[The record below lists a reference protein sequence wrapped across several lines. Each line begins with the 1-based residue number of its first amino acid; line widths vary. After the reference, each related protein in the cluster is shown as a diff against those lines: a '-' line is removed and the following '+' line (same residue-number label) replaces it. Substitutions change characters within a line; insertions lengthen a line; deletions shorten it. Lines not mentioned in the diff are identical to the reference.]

1 MVKTPLPEIM
11 EREKQSL
18 QDRDVKGLTW
28 DDLVLVL
35 ESYKNMISL
44 NTTLLD
50 RQQKVIELEEQLLAL
65 SILKKKELDEIK
77 DKLEKYIE
85 SYQIKGSERDIISA
99 QSFSNVQREV
109 GTLSGKITVMY
120 IIVSA
125 IIIPLVGLVVL
136 LLTHMIGT

>member
-11 EREKQSL
+11 EREKQLS

>member
-1 MVKTPLPEIM
+1 MVKTLLPEIM

-65 SILKKKELDEIK
+65 SMIKKKELDEIK

-85 SYQIKGSERDIISA
+85 SYQVKGSERDIIAA
-99 QSFSNVQREV
+99 QSFSNTQREIS
-109 GTLSGKITVMY
+109 TLSGKITVMY

>member
-1 MVKTPLPEIM
+1 M
-11 EREKQSL
+11 EREKQSF

-65 SILKKKELDEIK
+65 SILKKKELDDIK

>member
-1 MVKTPLPEIM
+1 M
-11 EREKQSL
+11 EKSKESYQS
-18 QDRDVKGLTW
+18 RDIKGLTW

-65 SILKKKELDEIK
+65 STLKKKELDDIK

-136 LLTHMIGT
+136 LLTHIIGK

>member
-11 EREKQSL
+11 EREKQSF

>member
-1 MVKTPLPEIM
+1 MAKPLLPEIM

-65 SILKKKELDEIK
+65 SMIKKKELDEIK

-85 SYQIKGSERDIISA
+85 SYQVKGSERDIIAA
-99 QSFSNVQREV
+99 QSFSNMQREIS
-109 GTLSGKITVMY
+109 TLSGKITVMY
-120 IIVSA
+120 IIVSS

>member
-1 MVKTPLPEIM
+1 MAKPLLPEIM

-85 SYQIKGSERDIISA
+85 SYQVKGSERDIIAA
-99 QSFSNVQREV
+99 QSFSNMQREIS
-109 GTLSGKITVMY
+109 TLSGKITVMY
-120 IIVSA
+120 IIVSS

>member
-1 MVKTPLPEIM
+1 M

-65 SILKKKELDEIK
+65 STIKKKELDEIK

-85 SYQIKGSERDIISA
+85 SYQVKGSERDIIAA
-99 QSFSNVQREV
+99 QSFSNTQREIS
-109 GTLSGKITVMY
+109 TLSGKITVMY

>member
-1 MVKTPLPEIM
+1 MVKTLLPEIM

-65 SILKKKELDEIK
+65 SILKKKELDDIK

>member
-11 EREKQSL
+11 GREKQSF

>member
-1 MVKTPLPEIM
+1 MAKPLLPEIM

>member
-1 MVKTPLPEIM
+1 
-11 EREKQSL
+11 
-18 QDRDVKGLTW
+18 
-28 DDLVLVL
+28 
-35 ESYKNMISL
+35 MI
-44 NTTLLD
+44 
-50 RQQKVIELEEQLLAL
+50 
-65 SILKKKELDEIK
+65 KKKELDEIK

-85 SYQIKGSERDIISA
+85 SYQVKGSERDIIAA

>member
-1 MVKTPLPEIM
+1 M

-65 SILKKKELDEIK
+65 SMIKKKELDEIK

-85 SYQIKGSERDIISA
+85 SYQVKGSERDIIAA

-125 IIIPLVGLVVL
+125 IVIPLVGLVVL
-136 LLTHMIGT
+136 LLTHMIGK

>member
-1 MVKTPLPEIM
+1 MAKTLLPEIM
-11 EREKQSL
+11 EREKQSF

-35 ESYKNMISL
+35 ESYKNMITL

-65 SILKKKELDEIK
+65 SMLKKKELDEIK

-85 SYQIKGSERDIISA
+85 SYQIKGSERDIVSA

-125 IIIPLVGLVVL
+125 IVIPLVGLVVL
-136 LLTHMIGT
+136 LLTHMIGK

>member
-1 MVKTPLPEIM
+1 M
-11 EREKQSL
+11 EREKQSF

>member
-1 MVKTPLPEIM
+1 MAKTLLPEIM
-11 EREKQSL
+11 EREKQSY
-18 QDRDVKGLTW
+18 QDKDVKGLTW

-65 SILKKKELDEIK
+65 SMLKKKELDEIK

-85 SYQIKGSERDIISA
+85 SYQIKGSERDIVSA

-136 LLTHMIGT
+136 LLTHMIGK